1 MSLSSKIWT
10 AIVPL
15 PERSIP
21 WSGRWCWDTCHLG
34 VSLLMERYSF
44 AGGKSS
50 SKEARNRRRSV
61 PRGGLGFVSFPWQ
74 PSQCLIKLSPCP
86 PPPMLLLLHLLVAPT
101 VARHPSR
108 SPSFRRNNRGRTRR
122 KRTRTK
128 RLVTSCSFLTT
139 YGTSI
144 RPCWS
149 PSRTTTPRGS
159 PRNI

>member
-86 PPPMLLLLHLLVAPT
+86 PPPCSSFSTFLSLQLSPAIPLV
-101 VARHPSR
+101 HPR
-108 SPSFRRNNRGRTRR
+108 FDETTEEGPGERG
-122 KRTRTK
+122 
-128 RLVTSCSFLTT
+128 LVQS
-139 YGTSI
+139 G
-144 RPCWS
+144 WS
-149 PSRTTTPRGS
+149 LPVRF
-159 PRNI
+159 